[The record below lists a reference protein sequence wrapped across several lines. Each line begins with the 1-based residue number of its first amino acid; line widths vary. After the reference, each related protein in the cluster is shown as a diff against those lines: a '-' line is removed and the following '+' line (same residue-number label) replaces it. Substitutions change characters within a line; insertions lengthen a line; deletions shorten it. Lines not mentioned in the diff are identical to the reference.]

1 MTGLKLAATAA
12 TAIAVMV
19 GPGAVAGEAASAPL
33 AASAPFA
40 ASASCAGAIRW
51 DKAARYRGRT
61 ATVRGRVA
69 GTRYAFSSDGAPTFL
84 NLGVD
89 YPNSR
94 RFTVVIW
101 GRNRSN
107 FETPERRYRGRVIC
121 VRGLV
126 RAYRGL
132 PQIHASSRSQIAF
145 A

>member
-12 TAIAVMV
+12 TAIAIMV
-19 GPGAVAGEAASAPL
+19 GPAAVAGDAASAPL

-51 DKAARYRGRT
+51 DKAARYIGRT

-69 GTRYAFSSDGAPTFL
+69 GTRYAFSSIGAPTFL

-107 FETPERRYRGRVIC
+107 FGTPELRYRGRVIC

-132 PQIHASSRSQIAF
+132 PQIHASSLSQIAF